1 MNRWI
6 GQLSNIGAI
15 CAGTGIVGMVLLI
28 LVEVV
33 TRRVF
38 NASIYIAQ
46 EYTAYLMVLF
56 VFTSLAYLLKRK
68 RHIKITMIRSRL
80 SQNLQRYLD
89 VFIPV
94 LALALIV
101 YLTFWSFDMA
111 IASLKRGEIALTVS
125 MTPLFIPKFFI
136 PTGLILFALQ
146 LIALI
151 AEGIKK
157 FKVAGS

>member
-1 MNRWI
+1 MIRSESFVVNRWI

-94 LALALIV
+94 LALA
-101 YLTFWSFDMA
+101 
-111 IASLKRGEIALTVS
+111 
-125 MTPLFIPKFFI
+125 
-136 PTGLILFALQ
+136 
-146 LIALI
+146 
-151 AEGIKK
+151 
-157 FKVAGS
+157 